1 MYADDVLCHIEWP
14 LLFTSP
20 WTGSPD
26 GRVPITAAPTVRAP
40 LRMCALF
47 SVNVYRCKY
56 TEGER
61 DVPLCIC
68 LYFCRAGHVC
78 VLVFEDGVRA
88 NQRQHELR
96 HQCDIPSKPSSELSP
111 YK

>member
-61 DVPLCIC
+61 VRCSS
-68 LYFCRAGHVC
+68 LYLSVFLQGRPCVC
-78 VLVFEDGVRA
+78 ARV
-88 NQRQHELR
+88 
-96 HQCDIPSKPSSELSP
+96 
-111 YK
+111 

>member
-56 TEGER
+56 RGRESKMFLF
-61 DVPLCIC
+61 VFVCISAGQAMCVCSC
-68 LYFCRAGHVC
+68 LRMG
-78 VLVFEDGVRA
+78 LGLTRG
-88 NQRQHELR
+88 NMN
-96 HQCDIPSKPSSELSP
+96 
-111 YK
+111 